1 MKELMTSLSPLI
13 GEVTAKL
20 VSDEMGKLAKG
31 AEDPLNKAILTMMTT
46 AMKEDG
52 AEGIQS
58 VIRAV
63 TALADG
69 GDQADIT
76 AIIET
81 SGLEAASDILFLLQ
95 HGEADRKSAV
105 NDALTKIGKSLG
117 VVTSALVSG
126 LLLK

>member
-1 MKELMTSLSPLI
+1 MKDLMDTLIPLV

-46 AMKEDG
+46 AMKEEG
-52 AEGIQS
+52 AEGITS

-63 TALADG
+63 TALADD